1 LKQRAEQGVR
11 ALHNTHFSVTHHSS
25 CQAHFLRTYYP
36 DVDIPAELIREQV
49 GVETQLEDSLRVFD
63 PLVGGLVTS
72 FHVPNGSKKPRSFM
86 AFPMGE
92 NGCDLSE
99 GTSHLAGRWTNIV
112 LDVSSIDFTAEGN
125 IITEPSHYP
134 VKTFETPIRQ
144 IVSSPVSSDLSKGI
158 FPIFF
163 WLDMFVTQNRNRG
176 GSPDILVHT
185 VIVTILVN
193 YPTDKD
199 ISFRGDEGN
208 RFYQQA
214 EP

>member
-1 LKQRAEQGVR
+1 
-11 ALHNTHFSVTHHSS
+11 
-25 CQAHFLRTYYP
+25 
-36 DVDIPAELIREQV
+36 
-49 GVETQLEDSLRVFD
+49 
-63 PLVGGLVTS
+63 
-72 FHVPNGSKKPRSFM
+72 M

-163 WLDMFVTQNRNRG
+163 GWICLSRRTETVVGVRTFSSTLLSSLSLSTTQQTKTSAFVEMKEI
-176 GSPDILVHT
+176 GSINKPSLNGHFAVDVQIHSSLEYAA
-185 VIVTILVN
+185 LVN
-193 YPTDKD
+193 DQGHIFKRSLLSGSDP
-199 ISFRGDEGN
+199 
-208 RFYQQA
+208 
-214 EP
+214 